1 MDVAVGMRVV
11 GREPATVWRT
21 LESLR
26 LSGLP
31 EPALFVDGPFGD
43 LQRLAGYGPVTWR
56 AERVGGWPS
65 FLLALQELYLRNP
78 GAGHYLL
85 LEDDVLF
92 CRDLAVYLERKA
104 DELELASLF
113 TSARVER
120 QISGRGIG
128 FTRLN
133 PGWNVAS
140 GSQALLFSNAVL
152 EAFFASDFVR
162 NYRRYPPGDVS
173 PRHFRRDGL
182 HHVDCAVGR
191 FAYQAQVGIQ
201 YHYPSL
207 SQHIGEESYM

>member
-1 MDVAVGMRVV
+1 V
-11 GREPATVWRT
+11 
-21 LESLR
+21 
-26 LSGLP
+26 
-31 EPALFVDGPFGD
+31 
-43 LQRLAGYGPVTWR
+43 
-56 AERVGGWPS
+56 
-65 FLLALQELYLRNP
+65 
-78 GAGHYLL
+78 
-85 LEDDVLF
+85 F

-104 DELELASLF
+104 DELDLASLF

-120 QISGRGIG
+120 QISSRGVG

-207 SQHIGEESYM
+207 SQHIGEESYMYAGFNGKRANRCSADFPGEGASVLMLG